1 MKKHLFT
8 IKMQPWCS
16 ARQHRAR
23 ARGTEGGRGGVH
35 LLPGPP
41 APLLS
46 ACPCRGWWAVT
57 WRWGMAACAGPAAPP
72 GGQPASSRPATRTR
86 RGQAR
91 AAPPAGRHRGTH
103 LMLSPEAA
111 HGLLLLCQGHLHPAG
126 DAWWGSVGWPP
137 PAPEP
142 PMAPRAVAWLVGTP
156 TPMRKGGAAVL
167 PRFQSCRG
175 HWAIWRGAQPAPGHC
190 PENRPP
196 HAPDPQRR
204 PWREPR
210 EGRGPLPWTALQVPV
225 AGGPE
230 DGQVTRKDGG
240 RGPRG
245 VATPHCC
252 PRGATTPSA
261 QHLLRPSRG
270 PGARCRGGG
279 ATWTLTRRA
288 PSGRGCWLENKRGRH
303 RAPRGPRPGP
313 APTSHALPL
322 APPAS
327 PV

>member
-35 LLPGPP
+35 LPPGPP
-41 APLLS
+41 APLPS
-46 ACPCRGWWAVT
+46 ACPRRGWWAVT

-142 PMAPRAVAWLVGTP
+142 PMAPRAVAWLVGTS

-167 PRFQSCRG
+167 PVSSPAEGTGPSGGAHSPPQATAQRTGLHMRQTRSGDPGVSLGKGEGPYPGLPSCG
-175 HWAIWRGAQPAPGHC
+175 GWAGGWTGDQEGR
-190 PENRPP
+190 
-196 HAPDPQRR
+196 
-204 PWREPR
+204 R
-210 EGRGPLPWTALQVPV
+210 EGSQVCGDPSLLPSWGLHPFCTALAPTK
-225 AGGPE
+225 P
-230 DGQVTRKDGG
+230 
-240 RGPRG
+240 G
-245 VATPHCC
+245 V
-252 PRGATTPSA
+252 
-261 QHLLRPSRG
+261 LG
-270 PGARCRGGG
+270 PGATGE
-279 ATWTLTRRA
+279 A
-288 PSGRGCWLENKRGRH
+288 
-303 RAPRGPRPGP
+303 RPGP
-313 APTSHALPL
+313 SHAE
-322 APPAS
+322 PPAAVAAGWRTS
-327 PV
+327 AAATVLPEAPGPARHPPPMHFL

>member
-35 LLPGPP
+35 LPPGPP
-41 APLLS
+41 APLPS
-46 ACPCRGWWAVT
+46 ACPRRGWWAVT

-167 PRFQSCRG
+167 PVSSPAEG
-175 HWAIWRGAQPAPGHC
+175 TGPSGGAHS
-190 PENRPP
+190 PP
-196 HAPDPQRR
+196 QATAQRTGLHMR
-204 PWREPR
+204 
-210 EGRGPLPWTALQVPV
+210 Q
-225 AGGPE
+225 
-230 DGQVTRKDGG
+230 TRSGD
-240 RGPRG
+240 
-245 VATPHCC
+245 
-252 PRGATTPSA
+252 
-261 QHLLRPSRG
+261 
-270 PGARCRGGG
+270 PGASLGKGEGPYPGLPSKCLWRVG
-279 ATWTLTRRA
+279 RRTD
-288 PSGRGCWLENKRGRH
+288 R
-303 RAPRGPRPGP
+303 
-313 APTSHALPL
+313 
-322 APPAS
+322 
-327 PV
+327 